1 MTHFYCGT
9 CFVAVIW
16 NQTCNIAWCSCI
28 FKDIEQLSVRWQNKI
43 SQALF
48 LLINT
53 HKTMLFSTKYLLE
66 NSRDHLKLFNIPDRG
81 KKKKTA
87 MRKTTLKQVRR
98 AFSPLYQCQPLPQV
112 GTVWCQER
120 STWPRIS
127 PLRRKSKLGMH
138 LTSLPLGIMPKK
150 SSATSR

>member
-1 MTHFYCGT
+1 M
-9 CFVAVIW
+9 
-16 NQTCNIAWCSCI
+16 
-28 FKDIEQLSVRWQNKI
+28 SVRWQNEM

-53 HKTMLFSTKYLLE
+53 HKTMLFSTKYLWE
-66 NSRDHLKLFNIPDRG
+66 NPRNHLKLFNIAD
-81 KKKKTA
+81 KKKKKKKKKPA

-98 AFSPLYQCQPLPQV
+98 ASSPLCQCQSLPQV